1 MMVLWLG
8 LPMLIP
14 RPATTGGPT
23 VLIARIFYAVSLVDL
38 ALGWWMKN
46 RTMAAARQN
55 PPILAGG
62 SIVAVTLATTPGIL
76 GAVLYLGFGDVDGQR
91 LMGLMSLIGL
101 WLLRPRADEW
111 EEVLRR

>member
-1 MMVLWLG
+1 MIVLWLG

-14 RPATTGGPT
+14 RPATVGGPT
-23 VLIARIFYAVSLVDL
+23 ELIARIFYAVSLVDL

-46 RTMAAARQN
+46 RMMAAARGN
-55 PPILAGG
+55 PPTLAGG
-62 SIVAVTLATTPGIL
+62 AIVAVTLATTPGIL
-76 GAVLYLGFGDVDGQR
+76 GAVLYLGFGDAGGQR
-91 LMGLMSLIGL
+91 LLGVMSLIGL